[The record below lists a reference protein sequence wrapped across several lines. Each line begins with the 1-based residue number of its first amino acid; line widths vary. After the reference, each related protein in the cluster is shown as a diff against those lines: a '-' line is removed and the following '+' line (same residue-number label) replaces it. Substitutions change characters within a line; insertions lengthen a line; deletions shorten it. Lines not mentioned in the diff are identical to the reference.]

1 MDVAARQRLV
11 RVASGR
17 EEADLV
23 VRGARVV
30 LVQTG
35 EVVEGDV
42 AVAEGRFAGIGH
54 FRGRETLHADGRFLV
69 PGFVDAHIHIE
80 SSMLTPRRF
89 AEVVRPHGTTSVVC
103 EPHEIVNVLGEAG
116 LEWML
121 AAGERSG
128 LRVFASVPSSV
139 PASAFEDGA
148 HVMDAAA
155 VRRGLA
161 RPNVLGLAEVMNAP
175 GVLRGDADVWSILE
189 AARGR
194 RVDGHGAGLTGAAL
208 AAFAAA
214 GVHSDHEAVTPSE
227 ARERLRAGLWLMVRD
242 GSGARNLADLA
253 EVLRERP
260 RRVMFV
266 TDDADAREL
275 VEDGHLDRLLRL
287 AVANG
292 VDPLYALAC
301 VTMHPCEY
309 WGLHDLGLI
318 APGYRADFALV
329 EDLASWRVTDTFAAV
344 PPPEVSAVPSGGR
357 VVLGEGWR
365 TLPLAVPDDAPMIG
379 VQATQITTNRLPPEA
394 VGTVKLAS
402 FERHSAR
409 AQVGVARAHGF
420 GLARGAIGSSVSHD
434 AHHVIVAGVSDDDV
448 RACAAAIEAMGG
460 GVAVVADGRVLAA
473 LPLEVAGLMSD
484 ASPHSVV
491 STQRDVE
498 QVARALGCTL
508 PNPLV
513 TLSFLGLTVI
523 PSLKVTPRGLFD
535 ADAGRLWASFSTA
548 NESEIV

>member
-17 EEADLV
+17 EEADVV

-35 EVVEGDV
+35 EIVEGDV
-42 AVAEGRFAGIGH
+42 AIAEGRFAGIGRFH
-54 FRGRETLHADGRFLV
+54 GRETLQAKGRFLV
-69 PGFVDAHIHIE
+69 PGFVDAHVHIE

-89 AEVVRPHGTTSVVC
+89 AQVVRPHGTTSVVC

-116 LEWML
+116 LAWML
-121 AAGERSG
+121 SAGERSG
-128 LRVFASVPSSV
+128 IRVFASVPSSV
-139 PASAFEDGA
+139 PASDFEDGA

-155 VRRGLA
+155 VRRGLQRA
-161 RPNVLGLAEVMNAP
+161 GALGLAEVMNAK
-175 GVLRGDADVWSILE
+175 GVLSGDPRVWSILE

-194 RVDGHGAGLTGAAL
+194 RIDGHGAGLAGSAL
-208 AAFAAA
+208 AGFAAA

-253 EVLRERP
+253 EVLLEKP

-275 VEDGHLDRLLRL
+275 LEDGHVDRLLRL
-287 AVANG
+287 AVSCG
-292 VDPLYALAC
+292 VDPIYALSC

-309 WGLHDLGLI
+309 WGLHDLGLV

-329 EDLASWRVTDTFAAV
+329 EDLTSWRVTEAV
-344 PPPEVSAVPSGGR
+344 VSTPPSEVVELPTGGG
-357 VVLGEGWR
+357 VILGRGWE
-365 TLPLAVPDDAPMIG
+365 TLPLTVSENAPVIG
-379 VQATQITTNRLPPEA
+379 VQATQITTHRLSFDA
-394 VGTVKLAS
+394 AGTVKLAS
-402 FERHSAR
+402 FERHCDDAR
-409 AQVGVARAHGF
+409 VGVARAQ
-420 GLARGAIGSSVSHD
+420 GLGLTRGAVGSSVSHD

-448 RACAAAIEAMGG
+448 RACAATIERMGG
-460 GVAVVADGRVLAA
+460 GVAVVADGEVLAT

-484 ASPHSVV
+484 APPGEVV
-491 STQRDVE
+491 RGQRAVE
-498 QVARALGCTL
+498 EAARFLGCRL

-523 PSLKVTPRGLFD
+523 PSLKVTPSGLFD
-535 ADAGRLWASFSTA
+535 VDAWQVWTPPLTS
-548 NESEIV
+548 NEPEIV